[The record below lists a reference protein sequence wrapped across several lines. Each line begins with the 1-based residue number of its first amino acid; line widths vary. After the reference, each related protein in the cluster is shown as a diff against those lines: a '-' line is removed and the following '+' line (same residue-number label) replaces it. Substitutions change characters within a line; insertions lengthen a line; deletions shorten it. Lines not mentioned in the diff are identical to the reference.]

1 MLLLLLIRRRF
12 ALGTVPG
19 TASLLL
25 ACLPFRWLGVAMFTL
40 KSVKTVEIAGGD
52 PAGAV
57 RGRRVRV
64 FSRFLSNDPEQ
75 VEGGSGTCV
84 RT

>member
-1 MLLLLLIRRRF
+1 LLLLLLIRRRF
-12 ALGTVPG
+12 ALGTVPS
-19 TASLLL
+19 TASLFL

-40 KSVKTVEIAGGD
+40 KSVKTVEIARGD
-52 PAGAV
+52 PTDAV

-64 FSRFLSNDPEQ
+64 LFGFLSNDPEQ